1 MSLTSKRRQQLK
13 ALAHKLK
20 PIVLVGNNGLSEN
33 VNIEIDRAL
42 NDHELIK
49 MRINTEDR
57 VERKSLLAEI
67 CNSHRAELVQVV
79 GKIGVIYRANK
90 DTVV

>member
-20 PIVLVGNNGLSEN
+20 PIVLVGNTGLS
-33 VNIEIDRAL
+33 AL